1 MSVCRYVSYIAY
13 LCQMG
18 RLMHMGHDEYIV
30 IYESYGVSMSNGTLS
45 VYGSL

>member
-1 MSVCRYVSYIAY
+1 MSVWRYVSCIAY

-18 RLMHMGHDEYIV
+18 HLMHMGHDEYIV
-30 IYESYGVSMSNGTLS
+30 IYESYGVSVSNGALS